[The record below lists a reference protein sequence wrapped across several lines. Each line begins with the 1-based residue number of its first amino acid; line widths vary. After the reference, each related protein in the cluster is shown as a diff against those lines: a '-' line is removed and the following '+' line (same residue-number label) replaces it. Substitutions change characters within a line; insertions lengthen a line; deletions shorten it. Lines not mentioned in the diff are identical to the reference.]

1 MWTELDGMGPAWHR
15 FVVVKQLNRRG
26 KDPYTH
32 DAHVYGD
39 SAKHKRGVRLSMAA
53 HEAGCWIGIAPA
65 STAWSVTPSP
75 DRSLHLLSV
84 LPSELDGPPT
94 PGREEMEDH
103 RKRKRTAVQ
112 PFRVGDNTDGLA
124 SHARSG

>member
-1 MWTELDGMGPAWHR
+1 MSARRGGTEGVPDGWEALEDFSQPFEQFLLWTELDSMGPAWHR

-65 STAWSVTPSP
+65 STAWS
-75 DRSLHLLSV
+75 
-84 LPSELDGPPT
+84 
-94 PGREEMEDH
+94 MERH
-103 RKRKRTAVQ
+103 
-112 PFRVGDNTDGLA
+112 A
-124 SHARSG
+124 ST